1 MLYLFFWLE
10 AALLTGALYLWVP
23 SLHPAFILP
32 ILVGGFLAFCILF
45 VLYLVV
51 TSLFFKKDPPARP
64 SRFASLTVRLALP
77 WFSSFLGT
85 RLRVVGKEKMP
96 DTHAVYVCNHR
107 SAFDPVFVMSA
118 FPRRR
123 TAFVSKLSVAKY
135 PFIGP
140 YMNKCGYV
148 FIDRDSPMQAMR
160 AIHRAAKYVKENK
173 LNYGVFPEGTRSH
186 DNTLLPFKSGAF
198 VLAKKAD
205 VPIAVMTVEGSES
218 AISGLPWRLP
228 RVKITVAGTI
238 PVEDVRTLSP
248 DELSD
253 RARGMM
259 EAVLKKDSAQK
270 A

>member
-10 AALLTGALYLWVP
+10 AALLTGALYWLIP
-23 SLHPAFILP
+23 ALHPAFILP
-32 ILVGGFLAFCILF
+32 ILIGAFLILCILF
-45 VLYLVV
+45 VLYLMV
-51 TSLFFKKDPPARP
+51 TSLFFAKEPPARP

-77 WFSSFLGT
+77 WFASVLGT
-85 RLRVVGKEKMP
+85 RLRVVGRERMP
-96 DTHAVYVCNHR
+96 DMHAVYVCNHR

-118 FPRRR
+118 FPRRK
-123 TAFVSKLSVAKY
+123 TAFVSKMSVQKY

-173 LNYGVFPEGTRSH
+173 MNYGVFPEGTRSK

-205 VPIAVMTVEGSES
+205 VPIAVMTVEGSET
-218 AISGLPWRLP
+218 AISGLPFRLP
-228 RVKITVAGTI
+228 RVKITVLDVI
-238 PVEDVRTLSP
+238 PVEDVRALTP
-248 DELSD
+248 DELSE
-253 RARGMM
+253 RARAMM
-259 EAVLKKDSAQK
+259 EASLS
-270 A
+270 